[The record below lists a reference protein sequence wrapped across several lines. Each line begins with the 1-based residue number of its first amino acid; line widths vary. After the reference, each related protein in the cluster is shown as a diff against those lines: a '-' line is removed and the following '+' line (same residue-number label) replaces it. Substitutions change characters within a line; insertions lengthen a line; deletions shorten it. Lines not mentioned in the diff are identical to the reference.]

1 MASEKLTKNKI
12 CESAVSLYVEDP
24 SRFSIT
30 SLAKELSVPVQ
41 IFIKYSQQKMLYCV
55 SIIRIV
61 LDTT

>member
-30 SLAKELSVPVQ
+30 SLAKELSVPRAD
-41 IFIKYSQQKMLYCV
+41 IYKPELFINSLK
-55 SIIRIV
+55 
-61 LDTT
+61 